1 MKLLLGFAGT
11 GQSMRALEKTLDRVA
26 ETGDDLTVALFETP
40 EGPDDVEEF
49 YDIVEECCSDAG
61 VDFDVREL
69 SGDPGSSIVTLAER
83 EGFDR
88 IVMGGGVKS
97 PMGKIQ
103 LGPTTEFVLLNA
115 QTTVTLVR

>member
-1 MKLLLGFAGT
+1 MKILLGFAGT
-11 GQSMRALEKTLDRVA
+11 DQSIRALEETVDRVA
-26 ETGDDLTVALFETP
+26 RMGDELTVALFETP
-40 EGPDDVEEF
+40 KGPDDVAEF
-49 YDIVEECCSDAG
+49 YEIVESCCANAG

-69 SGDPGSSIVTLAER
+69 EGDPGSSLVELAEL
-83 EGFDR
+83 EEYDR
-88 IVMGGGVKS
+88 IVMGGGTKS

>member
-1 MKLLLGFAGT
+1 MNVLLGFAGT
-11 GQSMRALEKTLDRVA
+11 DQSMRALEETLERVG
-26 ETGDDLTVALFETP
+26 ETGDELTIGLFETP

-49 YDIVEECCSDAG
+49 SEIVEECCGDAG

-69 SGDPGSSIVTLAER
+69 PGDPGSAIVSLAEE

-88 IVMGGGVKS
+88 IIMGGGETS
-97 PMGKIQ
+97 PMGKIR

-115 QTTVTLVR
+115 QTTITLVR